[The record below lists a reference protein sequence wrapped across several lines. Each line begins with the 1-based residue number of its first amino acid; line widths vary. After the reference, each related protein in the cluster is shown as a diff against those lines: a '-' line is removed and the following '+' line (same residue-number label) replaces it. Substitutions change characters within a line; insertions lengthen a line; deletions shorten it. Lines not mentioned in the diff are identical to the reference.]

1 MLVDCVNCGKQAE
14 CDTYDDTCYWCGKPV
29 RKKVKDIAEIAPT
42 SLPPI
47 AEATEKMASGEKSSK
62 EVAMR
67 KGGNFYAKHRLIE
80 EHKAEIIAD
89 FVSLGKKVM
98 LKKWDISGSS
108 WSTIKKRWKGDI
120 EAAGGSIAKQ
130 LRVPSIGDKR
140 RKGYKAEGW
149 TEPVNGREYAELA
162 ARFDGYR
169 QAVLDIFG
177 NVESDS
183 KKE

>member
-67 KGGNFYAKHRLIE
+67 KGGNLQAKHRLIE

-98 LKKWDISGSS
+98 LKKWDISGSG
-108 WSTIKKRWKGDI
+108 WNTIKKRWKGDI
-120 EAAGGSIAKQ
+120 EAAGGSIARQPRAPKQ
-130 LRVPSIGDKR
+130 LKVAVQSPK
-140 RKGYKAEGW
+140 
-149 TEPVNGREYAELA
+149 EPVESAFRELA